1 MIYFLYYL
9 LYNLEKYKLL
19 GGEFMKY
26 NTEISEKYYKLKYF
40 YHIDSHTIVNK
51 LKEKLSSS
59 FDTTQTFQTIFNEMI
74 PACKLF
80 SEYILSNDYLPSTSF
95 FNDYYPKDIVRA
107 QASTLVFLC
116 QASLFHHCILHGFQ
130 NQLSTAI
137 LRNDKVK
144 VKFNHNP
151 NSIALT
157 GANDR
162 DIEYGFFASL
172 NRQKKCKENKDPA
185 IYQKYKST
193 YYKRFAKNRTGYSH
207 YLLIE
212 NSYNSYTG
220 KLAVPVYESTPFLF
234 LFKSTNTVPLD
245 KALHS
250 SSKRNLINRYL
261 LLAKES
267 EEWKNTHF
275 EHFFDDCSEH
285 NDCSKCKHK
294 SECNHC
300 DSVLFDMVLESCYGF
315 KLLNNLEIF
324 LSQIQNT
331 DSSAHALESQALIE
345 IISNYIFTLPIT
357 YNRSIFLDYTCY
369 AALNSRNLQDV
380 PYPPQPFSSLGERFS
395 SVEQSTDKFATDATQ
410 CISNF
415 FRMLNYCT
423 IPLLEDL
430 WDVITA
436 ELYDTIPLDYSCY
449 VQFIEKYYKQ
459 ITADYSSIFAKDIP
473 FAKIWNDVFKFE
485 RFSFSAKYSKIF
497 SHLSLEKTPNIYLPN
512 LPYQRNILGM
522 LSFLV
527 RCKCNSG
534 NHPLHSIDEIILAQS
549 SETESTCSYKKEYE
563 LFQKQYLNNVFDFLE
578 QHNPNVPF

>member
-1 MIYFLYYL
+1 
-9 LYNLEKYKLL
+9 
-19 GGEFMKY
+19 MKCI
-26 NTEISEKYYKLKYF
+26 TSISEKYYKLKYF
-40 YHIDSHTIVNK
+40 YHIDSHTIVNN
-51 LKEKLSSS
+51 LKEKLSSN
-59 FDTTQTFQTIFNEMI
+59 FDVTQTFQTIFNEMI

-107 QASTLVFLC
+107 KASTLVFLC

-130 NQLSTAI
+130 NQLSTAV
-137 LRNDKVK
+137 LRNNKVK
-144 VKFNHNP
+144 IKFNHNP
-151 NSIALT
+151 TTIALT

-172 NRQKKCKENKDPA
+172 NRNKKCEEPKDLN
-185 IYQKYKST
+185 ISQKYNST
-193 YYKRFAKNRTGYSH
+193 YYNRFIKNSAGYSH
-207 YLLIE
+207 FLLTESSGDSSTKKI
-212 NSYNSYTG
+212 T
-220 KLAVPVYESTPFLF
+220 VPVYQSTPFLF
-234 LFKSTNTVPLD
+234 LFKSNNTVPLD
-245 KALHS
+245 KALLS
-250 SSKRNLINRYL
+250 PSNRNLINRYL

-267 EEWKNTHF
+267 EKWKNTHF
-275 EHFFDDCSEH
+275 EQFFDDCNKH
-285 NDCSKCKHK
+285 NDCSMCDHNSK
-294 SECNHC
+294 CNHC
-300 DSVLFDMVLESCYGF
+300 DSVLFDMVLESSYGF
-315 KLLNNLEIF
+315 KLLNNLELF
-324 LSQIQNT
+324 LSQMQDA
-331 DSSAHALESQALIE
+331 DSPTHLLESQAFIE
-345 IISNYIFTLPIT
+345 IISNYVFTLPIT
-357 YNRSIFLDYTCY
+357 YNRAIFLDYTCY

-423 IPLLEDL
+423 LPLLEDL
-430 WDVITA
+430 WDVITT

-485 RFSFSAKYSKIF
+485 RFSFSAKYSKVF
-497 SHLSLEKTPNIYLPN
+497 SHLSLKKTPNIYLPN

-522 LSFLV
+522 LSFLI

-549 SETESTCSYKKEYE
+549 SETESICSYKKEYE